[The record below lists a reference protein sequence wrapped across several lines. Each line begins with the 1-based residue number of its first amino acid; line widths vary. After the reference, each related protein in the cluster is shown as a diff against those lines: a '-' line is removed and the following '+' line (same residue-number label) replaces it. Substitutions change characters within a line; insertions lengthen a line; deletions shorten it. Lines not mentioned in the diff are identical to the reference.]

1 MNPKAA
7 RLVAELVGGEV
18 MDSGGGV
25 LTVEVEC
32 DNGVKLILGND
43 GWLVQSREGEDL
55 VVSYEVD

>member
-32 DNGVKLILGND
+32 ANGVRLVLGND
-43 GWLVQSREGEDL
+43 GWLIQSRDGEDI
-55 VVSYEVD
+55 VVSYDVD